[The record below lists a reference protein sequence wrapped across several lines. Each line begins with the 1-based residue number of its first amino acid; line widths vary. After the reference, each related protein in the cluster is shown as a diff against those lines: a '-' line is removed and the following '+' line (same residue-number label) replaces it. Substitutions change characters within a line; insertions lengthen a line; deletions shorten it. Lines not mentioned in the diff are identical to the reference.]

1 MATATAVTTR
11 RWHPLRSFM
20 SRMTGRTTLL
30 RVDAGTEEGR
40 YVAVRVDD
48 TSRRAWMGHAIH
60 AWTEPGPDLKRSP

>member
-30 RVDAGTEEGR
+30 RVDAGTEGGR
-40 YVAVRVDD
+40 YLAVRVDD
-48 TSRRAWMGHAIH
+48 TSRRAWMGRAIH